1 MMISRTRLPVLL
13 ISLMVLLACVGC
25 ANRPTANNAVQAAGE
40 QLQSDALL
48 QHFLAVHT
56 DKEVIKIARA
66 DVNNTG
72 TEDMVVIYQDIKDKK
87 MMEVVFD
94 AAGKL
99 KCSNQ
104 VPAPASNQLI
114 QFKDIDKQPPLEFIV
129 QGTKGAKVGYAIYR
143 LQDGR
148 LADLFGEGMEDC
160 C

>member
-1 MMISRTRLPVLL
+1 MISRTKLPVLL

-25 ANRPTANNAVQAAGE
+25 AKQPAENNGVRATGE
-40 QLQSDALL
+40 LAESDALL
-48 QHFLAVHT
+48 QHFLAVHP
-56 DKEVIKIARA
+56 DKEVIKFARA

-72 TEDMVVIYQDIKDKK
+72 TEDLVVIYQDTRDKK

-94 AAGKL
+94 ADGKL

-129 QGTKGAKVGYAIYR
+129 QGTKGAKFGYAIYR
-143 LQDGR
+143 LEEDELR
-148 LADLFGEGMEDC
+148 DLFGEGMEDC

>member
-1 MMISRTRLPVLL
+1 MISRTRLPVLL
-13 ISLMVLLACVGC
+13 ISLMVLLACGGC
-25 ANRPTANNAVQAAGE
+25 ANQPAENNDVRATGE
-40 QLQSDALL
+40 LQQSDALL
-48 QHFLAVHT
+48 QHFQTVHP

-72 TEDMVVIYQDIKDKK
+72 TEDMVVIYQDTKDKK

-94 AAGKL
+94 ADGKL

-104 VPAPASNQLI
+104 VPAPANNQLI

>member
-1 MMISRTRLPVLL
+1 
-13 ISLMVLLACVGC
+13 MVLLACGGC
-25 ANRPTANNAVQAAGE
+25 ANQPAENNDVRATGE
-40 QLQSDALL
+40 LQQSDALL
-48 QHFLAVHT
+48 QHFQTVHP

-72 TEDMVVIYQDIKDKK
+72 TEDMVVIYQDTKDKK

-94 AAGKL
+94 ADGKL

-104 VPAPASNQLI
+104 VPAPANNQLI